1 MAGAKCYGRSA
12 RWIAGLVVTAG
23 ILGGG
28 TRVWAQAT
36 TATLVGT
43 VSDTTGAVL
52 GHATVSITN
61 ESTGQT
67 YTGQTNDSG
76 NYEFT
81 LLPPG
86 TYTVKVSD
94 SGFAGAEMRG
104 VAATVNTTNRTDVQ
118 LKPGNASQTV
128 TVNDLAPVLQTDRA
142 DVSAQIE
149 AVQVNSLPVGN
160 SRNFQALESLVPGV
174 SAPIYDHSTFFDAQ
188 NSQSFQV
195 NGQAELANNLQLEG
209 IDDNERTGLLQVYIP
224 PAAAI
229 QTVDVETSNY
239 APEFGRAAGAVT
251 NVVLKSG
258 TNQFHGSA
266 YEYNEVST
274 TGARSYF
281 NNTGKFPPFTNNYYG
296 ATIGGPI
303 FKARTFFFGDFLRY
317 SNHSRAYNLTTVPT
331 AAFRSG
337 DLSASPTTIYDPA
350 TGNPDGTGRLPF
362 PGNQISPT
370 RFSPVATAIL
380 NLVPLPNVPGAGTAN
395 NYQQNLGFN
404 QDSTG
409 FDVKLDQQLRSEDH
423 LTYRYSW
430 QRVKTFQQPFFGAA
444 GGPASGGFQGTG
456 TNTTYNTAG
465 EYTHVFSPR
474 LVTAVRV
481 GVNHYRNTAR
491 QTDYGTEASTAV
503 GIPGVNVSP
512 FTSGL
517 AGISIPGYAGA
528 SLTGVSPLVGY
539 SASIPWDRGESNID
553 AANNWNY
560 ILGNHSLKVGFEFR
574 RVRDNLTQG
583 QTFSPRGIFEY
594 AEGQTGL
601 NAPGQ
606 KTSFGN
612 DFASFLLDVPNTVGR
627 DVNVG
632 SASWRQSLYFAY
644 AQDTWQATHK
654 LTLTYGVRW
663 EFYPPANPDRKGG
676 FSQYS
681 PSDNTLHVSGYGAVP
696 GDLGLPVRWANFEPR
711 VGAAYRATSR
721 TVVRAGFGI
730 SHTPFQDNN
739 YAFNYPVRQNVSF
752 NSPSSYLPAVRTDGS
767 IATLE
772 NGFPPAPVVA
782 IPDNGIITNPPLSSA
797 WNVVNPDY
805 KDPYVMSY
813 NVALQQDFSHGWVA
827 DFAYV
832 GNQGRHIPAYYN
844 INAGV
849 VAGAGKNGQP
859 EYVKFGRTATTN
871 IMAWGTNS
879 NYNGL
884 QVKLTRRFQ
893 NGLSWTSGLAFQKS
907 MGYISSTTGLDG
919 FHFYLDPRRDYA
931 RTNWDR
937 RVTYSQSFI
946 YELPFGKG
954 KPWLQQGIGA
964 ALLGGWQTSGVWS
977 ADTGQPLF
985 LTASANSLN
994 APGNTQVPNQIAS
1007 FHKLGSIGTGKHWFD
1022 TSAFVQPTTA
1032 AYGNTPKNGF
1042 TGPGLTTF
1050 DASLSRTIPLHE
1062 RLALEL
1068 RANAFNALNHPN
1080 FANPGVSLTSTN
1092 FGQVT
1097 GTVSGYAPRVLQF
1110 AATVEF

>member
-1 MAGAKCYGRSA
+1 
-12 RWIAGLVVTAG
+12 VTD
-23 ILGGG
+23 
-28 TRVWAQAT
+28 Q
-36 TATLVGT
+36 
-43 VSDTTGAVL
+43 
-52 GHATVSITN
+52 
-61 ESTGQT
+61 
-67 YTGQTNDSG
+67 
-76 NYEFT
+76 
-81 LLPPG
+81 
-86 TYTVKVSD
+86 
-94 SGFAGAEMRG
+94 GFAASEMQG

-118 LKPGNASQTV
+118 LKTGNASETV
-128 TVNDLAPVLQTDRA
+128 TVNSLAPTLQTDRA

-149 AVQVNSLPVGN
+149 AKQVSDLPVGN
-160 SRNFQALESLVPGV
+160 KRNFQALESLVPGV
-174 SAPIYDHSTFFDAQ
+174 SAPIYDHSTFFNAQ

-195 NGQAELANNLQLEG
+195 NGQSELSNNLQLEG

-266 YEYNEVST
+266 YEFNGVSA

-281 NNTGKFPPFTNNYYG
+281 NNTGKFPRFTNNYFG

-303 FKARTFFFGDFLRY
+303 IKERTFFFGDFLRY
-317 SNHSRAYNLTTVPT
+317 TSHSSAFNQFTVPT
-331 AAFRSG
+331 AAFRNG
-337 DLSASPTTIYDPA
+337 DLSASPTIIYDPA
-350 TGNPDGTGRLPF
+350 TGNADGTGRQPF
-362 PGNQISPT
+362 AGNQISPA

-380 NLVPLPNVPGAGTAN
+380 KLVPLPNVPGAGTN
-395 NYQQNLGFN
+395 NNFQENLGFN

-409 FDVKLDQQLRSEDH
+409 FDVKLDQRLRAEDH

-430 QRVKTFQQPFFGAA
+430 QRVTTFQEPAFGEA
-444 GGPASGGFQGTG
+444 GGPAGSGFQGTG

-474 LVTAVRV
+474 LVTDVRV

-491 QTDYGTEASTAV
+491 QTDYGSDASTAI
-503 GIPGVNVSP
+503 GIPGVNVSA

-517 AGISIPGYAGA
+517 SSINIPGYA
-528 SLTGVSPLVGY
+528 SPLVGY

-553 AANNWNY
+553 AANNWDY
-560 ILGNHSLKVGFEFR
+560 ILGNHSLKSGFEFR

-583 QTFSPRGIFEY
+583 QTFSPRGIFNY

-601 NAPGQ
+601 NASDQ

-612 DFASFLLDVPNTVGR
+612 DFASFLLDVPNSVGR

-632 SASWRQSLYFAY
+632 SGSWRQSLFFAY

-654 LTLTYGVRW
+654 LTLTYGLRW

-676 FSQYS
+676 FSQYH

-696 GDLGLPVRWANFEPR
+696 NDLGLPVRWANFEPR

-752 NSPSSYLPAVRTDGS
+752 NSPSSYQPAVRTDGS
-767 IATLE
+767 VATLE
-772 NGFPPAPVVA
+772 NGFPPAPQPT
-782 IPDNGIITNPPLSSA
+782 IPANGIIPNAPTSSA
-797 WNVVNPDY
+797 WNVVNPNY

-813 NVALQQDFSHGWVA
+813 NVALQQDFGRGWVA
-827 DFAYV
+827 DISYV

-859 EYVKFGRTATTN
+859 EYATFGRTATTN

-884 QVKLTRRFQ
+884 QVKVTRRFQ
-893 NGLSWTSGLAFQKS
+893 RGLSWTSGLAFQKA
-907 MGYISSTTGLDG
+907 MGYVSSTTGLAG
-919 FHFYLDPRRDYA
+919 FNFYLDPHRDYA
-931 RTNWDR
+931 PLNWDR
-937 RVTYSQSFI
+937 RVTYSQSVI
-946 YELPFGKG
+946 YELPFGKN
-954 KPWLQQGIGA
+954 KPWLQNGVGA
-964 ALLGGWQTSGVWS
+964 AALGGWQASALWS
-977 ADTGQPLF
+977 ADTGMPLF

-994 APGNTQVPNQIAS
+994 APGNTQVPNQVAR
-1007 FHKLGSIGTGKHWFD
+1007 FHKLGSIGPASHWFD
-1022 TSAFVQPTTA
+1022 PSAFVQPTTA

-1042 TGPGLTTF
+1042 YGPGLATF
-1050 DASLSRTIPLHE
+1050 DASLLRTITLHE
-1062 RLALEL
+1062 QLALKL
-1068 RANAFNALNHPN
+1068 RAEAFNALNHPY

-1097 GTVSGYAPRVLQF
+1097 GTASGYAPRALQF
-1110 AATVEF
+1110 AATLEF

>member
-1 MAGAKCYGRSA
+1 VAAA
-12 RWIAGLVVTAG
+12 ALL
-23 ILGGG
+23 LGGG
-28 TRVWAQAT
+28 AGAFGQAT

-43 VSDTTGAVL
+43 VTDTSGAAL
-52 GHATVSITN
+52 NHATVTITDQN
-61 ESTGQT
+61 TGQT
-67 YTGQTNDSG
+67 YAHQTNESG

-86 TYTVKVSD
+86 VYSVEVAD
-94 SGFAGAEMRG
+94 QGFASA
-104 VAATVNTTNRTDVQ
+104 VTKNVQATVNTTNRTDVK
-118 LKPGNASQTV
+118 LNPGGASQTV
-128 TVNDLAPVLQTDRA
+128 TVTDQAPALQTDRA

-149 AVQVNSLPVGN
+149 TKQVSDLPVGS

-174 SAPIYDHSTFFDAQ
+174 SAPIYDHSSFFDAQ

-258 TNQFHGSA
+258 SNQFHGSA

-274 TGARSYF
+274 TGARDYF
-281 NNTGKFPPFTNNYYG
+281 NNTGKFPRFTNNYYG

-303 FKARTFFFGDFLRY
+303 IKDRTFFFGDFLRY
-317 SNHSRAYNLTTVPT
+317 NNHSSAFNQFTVPT

-337 DLSASPTTIYDPA
+337 DLSASPTAIYDPA
-350 TGNPDGTGRLPF
+350 TGNADGTGRQQF
-362 PGNQISPT
+362 VNNQIDPR
-370 RFSPVATAIL
+370 RFSPVAVKIL
-380 NLVPLPNVPGAGTAN
+380 SLVPLPNIPGAGTAN
-395 NYQQNLGFN
+395 NFQENLGFN
-404 QDSTG
+404 QDSTQ
-409 FDVKLDQQLRSEDH
+409 FDVKLDQRLRAEDH

-430 QRVKTFQQPFFGAA
+430 QRVTTFQQPAFGAA
-444 GGPASGGFQGTG
+444 GGPAGGGGFQGTG

-474 LVTAVRV
+474 LLTSVRV
-481 GVNHYRNTAR
+481 GVNHYRNNAR
-491 QTDYGTEASTAV
+491 QSDYGTDASTAI
-503 GIPGVNVSP
+503 GIPGVNVNAY
-512 FTSGL
+512 TSGL
-517 AGISIPGYAGA
+517 AAVSVPGYAGA
-528 SLTGVSPLVGY
+528 TLTGTSPLVGY

-560 ILGNHSLKVGFEFR
+560 ILGNHSLKFGFEVR

-601 NAPGQ
+601 NASGQ

-612 DFASFLLDVPNTVGR
+612 DFASFLLDLPNVVGR

-632 SASWRQSLYFAY
+632 SGSWRQTLYFGY
-644 AQDTWQATHK
+644 AQDSWQATHK
-654 LTLTYGVRW
+654 LTLTYGLRW

-696 GDLGLPVRWANFEPR
+696 NDLGLPVRWANFEPR
-711 VGAAYRATSR
+711 VGAAYRANAR

-752 NSPSSYLPAVRTDGS
+752 NSTSSYMPAVRTDGS

-772 NGFPPAPVVA
+772 NGFPPAPVPT
-782 IPDNGIITNPPLSSA
+782 IPLNGIITNAPKSSA
-797 WNVVNPDY
+797 WTVVNPDY

-813 NVALQQDFSHGWVA
+813 NLALQQDFGRGWVA

-832 GNQGRHIPAYYN
+832 GNMGRHIPANYN
-844 INAGV
+844 INAGL
-849 VAGAGKNGQP
+849 VAGAGSKGQP
-859 EYVKFGRTATTN
+859 EFATFGRTATTN
-871 IMAWGTNS
+871 IMAYGTNS

-884 QVKLTRRFQ
+884 QVKVTHRFQ

-907 MGYISSTTGLDG
+907 LGYISTGGGLAG
-919 FHFYLDPRRDYA
+919 FNFYLEPRRDYA
-931 RTNWDR
+931 RLNWDR

-946 YELPFGKG
+946 YELPFGKN
-954 KPWLQQGIGA
+954 KAWLQQGFGS
-964 ALLGGWQTSGVWS
+964 ALLGGWQLSTVMS
-977 ADTGQPLF
+977 ADTGTPLF
-985 LTASANSLN
+985 LTASNASLN
-994 APGNTQVPNQIAS
+994 APGNTQVPNQMKP
-1007 FHKLGSIGTGKHWFD
+1007 FRKLGSIGTAKPWFD
-1022 TSAFVQPTTA
+1022 TTAFAQPTAA

-1042 TGPGLTTF
+1042 TGPGLVTLDGSLFRTF
-1050 DASLSRTIPLHE
+1050 PIHE
-1062 RLALEL
+1062 ALALQL
-1068 RANAFNALNHPN
+1068 RADAFNALNHPT
-1080 FANPGVSLTSTN
+1080 FANPAVSLTSTS
-1092 FGQVT
+1092 FGEIT
-1097 GTVSGYAPRVLQF
+1097 TTSNAASKARVLQF
-1110 AATVEF
+1110 AATLNF

>member
-1 MAGAKCYGRSA
+1 MRRYQIAWRRMAGVLTMAA
-12 RWIAGLVVTAG
+12 LLLAGGL
-23 ILGGG
+23 
-28 TRVWAQAT
+28 RVHAQAT

-43 VSDTTGAVL
+43 VTDATGAAL
-52 GHATVSITN
+52 GHATVTITDQN
-61 ESTGQT
+61 TGQS
-67 YTGQTNDSG
+67 YVHQTNDSG

-86 TYTVKVSD
+86 VYSVEVANQ
-94 SGFAGAEMRG
+94 GFANSVTRG
-104 VAATVNTTNRTDVQ
+104 VQATVNTTNRTDVQ
-118 LKPGNASQTV
+118 LKPGSAAQTV
-128 TVNDLAPVLQTDRA
+128 TVTDMAPALQTDRA

-149 AVQVNSLPVGN
+149 TKQVSDLPVGN

-174 SAPIYDHSTFFDAQ
+174 SAPIYDHSSFFDAQ

-258 TNQFHGSA
+258 SNSFHGSA
-266 YEYNEVST
+266 YEFNEVST

-281 NNTGKFPPFTNNYYG
+281 NNSGKFPRFTNNYYG

-303 FKARTFFFGDFLRY
+303 FKDRTFFFGDFLRY
-317 SNHSRAYNLTTVPT
+317 NNHQSQFQQTTVPT

-337 DLSASPTTIYDPA
+337 DLSASPTAIYDPA
-350 TGNPDGTGRLPF
+350 TGNADGTGRTQF
-362 PGNQISPT
+362 VNNQISPT
-370 RFSPVATAIL
+370 RFSPVAVAIL
-380 NLVPLPNVPGAGTAN
+380 NLLPLPNVPGAVTAN
-395 NYQQNLGFN
+395 NYQQNLGFD
-404 QDSTG
+404 QDSTQ
-409 FDVKLDQQLRSEDH
+409 FDVKFDQRLRAEDH

-430 QRVKTFQQPFFGAA
+430 QRVTTFQQPFFGAA
-444 GGPASGGFQGTG
+444 GGPVGGGFQGTG

-474 LVTAVRV
+474 LLTGVRV
-481 GVNHYRNTAR
+481 GVNHYRNTAQ
-491 QTDYGTEASTAV
+491 QTDYGTDASTAI
-503 GIPGVNVSP
+503 GIPGVNVSA

-517 AGISIPGYAGA
+517 AGISIPGYGGA
-528 SLTGVSPLVGY
+528 TLTGASPLVGY
-539 SASIPWDRGESNID
+539 SASIPWNRGESNID

-560 ILGNHSLKVGFEFR
+560 ILGNHSLKFGFEVR

-583 QTFSPRGIFEY
+583 QTYSPRGIFEY

-601 NAPGQ
+601 NASGQ

-632 SASWRQSLYFAY
+632 SGSWRQTLYFAY
-644 AQDTWQATHK
+644 AQDTWQATHN
-654 LTLTYGVRW
+654 LTLTYGLRW

-676 FSQYS
+676 FSQYD
-681 PSDNTLHVSGYGAVP
+681 PTDNTLHVSGYGSVP
-696 GDLGLPVRWANFEPR
+696 DDLGLPVRWTNFEPR
-711 VGAAYRATSR
+711 LGAAYRAGAR

-772 NGFPPAPVVA
+772 NGFPPAPQVA
-782 IPDNGIITNPPLSSA
+782 IPANGIIPNAPTSSA
-797 WNVVNPDY
+797 WNIVNPDY

-813 NVALQQDFSHGWVA
+813 NLALQQDFGHGWVA

-832 GNQGRHIPAYYN
+832 GNEGRHVPAYYN
-844 INAGV
+844 INAGL
-849 VAGAGKNGQP
+849 VAGAGSAGQP
-859 EYVKFGRTATTN
+859 EKATFGRTATTN
-871 IMAWGTNS
+871 IMAYGTNS

-884 QVKLTRRFQ
+884 QVKATRRFQ
-893 NGLSWTSGLAFQKS
+893 NGLSWTSGIAFQKA
-907 MGYISSTTGLDG
+907 MGYISSTTGLAS
-919 FHFYLDPRRDYA
+919 FNFYLDPHRDYA
-931 RTNWDR
+931 PTNWDR
-937 RVTYSQSFI
+937 RFTYSQSVI

-954 KPWLQQGIGA
+954 KPWLQQGVGA
-964 ALLGGWQTSGVWS
+964 AALGGWQTSAVWS
-977 ADTGQPLF
+977 ADTGTPLF

-994 APGNTQVPNQIAS
+994 APGNTQVPNQIAP
-1007 FHKLGSIGTGKHWFD
+1007 FHKLGSIGTTKLWFD
-1022 TSAFVQPTTA
+1022 KSAFAQPTTA

-1042 TGPGLTTF
+1042 YGPGLNTF
-1050 DASLSRTIPLHE
+1050 DASLFRTIPVHE
-1062 RLALEL
+1062 AISLQL
-1068 RANAFNALNHPN
+1068 RADAFNALNHPN

-1097 GTVSGYAPRVLQF
+1097 GTASGYAPRVLNF
-1110 AATVEF
+1110 AATVSF

>member
-1 MAGAKCYGRSA
+1 MRRYQIAWRRLAGVLTMAALLL
-12 RWIAGLVVTAG
+12 AGGL
-23 ILGGG
+23 
-28 TRVWAQAT
+28 RVHAQAT

-43 VSDTTGAVL
+43 VTDATGAAL
-52 GHATVSITN
+52 GHATVTITDQN
-61 ESTGQT
+61 TGQS
-67 YTGQTNDSG
+67 YAHQTNDSG

-86 TYTVKVSD
+86 VYSVEVANQ
-94 SGFAGAEMRG
+94 GFANSVTRG
-104 VAATVNTTNRTDVQ
+104 VQATVNTTNRTDVQ
-118 LKPGNASQTV
+118 LKPGSAAQTV
-128 TVNDLAPVLQTDRA
+128 TVTDMAPALQTDRA

-149 AVQVNSLPVGN
+149 TKQVSDLPVGN

-174 SAPIYDHSTFFDAQ
+174 SAPIYDHSSFFDAQ

-258 TNQFHGSA
+258 GNRFHGSA

-274 TGARSYF
+274 TGARNYF
-281 NNTGKFPPFTNNYYG
+281 NNTGKFPRFTNNYYG

-303 FKARTFFFGDFLRY
+303 IKDRTFFFGDFLRY
-317 SNHSRAYNLTTVPT
+317 QNHSSQFFQTTVPT

-337 DLSASPTTIYDPA
+337 DLSASPTAVYDPA
-350 TGNPDGTGRLPF
+350 TGNADGTGRQQF
-362 PGNQISPT
+362 AGNQISPA
-370 RFSPVATAIL
+370 RFSPVAVAIL

-395 NYQQNLGFN
+395 NFQENLGFD
-404 QDSTG
+404 QDSTSYDIK
-409 FDVKLDQQLRSEDH
+409 FDQQLRAEDH
-423 LTYRYSW
+423 LTYRFSH
-430 QRVKTFQQPFFGAA
+430 QTVDTFQQPAFGAA
-444 GGPASGGFQGTG
+444 GGPGGGGGFQGTG
-456 TNTTYNTAG
+456 TNNTYNTAG
-465 EYTHVFSPR
+465 EYTHIFSPR
-474 LVTAVRV
+474 LLTGVRV
-481 GVNHYRNTAR
+481 GVNHYRNIAQ
-491 QTDYGTEASTAV
+491 QTDYGTDASTAI

-517 AGISIPGYAGA
+517 AGISIPGYGGA
-528 SLTGVSPLVGY
+528 TLTGANPLVGY
-539 SASIPWDRGESNID
+539 SASIPWSRGESNID

-560 ILGNHSLKVGFEFR
+560 ILGNHSLKFGFEVR

-601 NAPGQ
+601 NASGQ

-612 DFASFLLDVPNTVGR
+612 DFASFLLDLPNTVGR

-632 SASWRQSLYFAY
+632 SGSWRQTLYFAY
-644 AQDTWQATHK
+644 AQDTWQATHN
-654 LTLTYGVRW
+654 LTLTYGLRW

-676 FSQYS
+676 FSQYD
-681 PSDNTLHVSGYGAVP
+681 PTDNTLHVSGYGSVP
-696 GDLGLPVRWANFEPR
+696 DDLGLPVRATNFEPR
-711 VGAAYRATSR
+711 VGAAYRASAR

-772 NGFPPAPVVA
+772 NGFPPAPLPV
-782 IPDNGIITNPPLSSA
+782 IPANGIIPNAPTSSA
-797 WNVVNPDY
+797 WNIVNPDY

-813 NVALQQDFSHGWVA
+813 NVALQQDFGHGWVA

-832 GNQGRHIPAYYN
+832 GNMGRHVPAYFN

-849 VAGAGKNGQP
+849 IAGAGSNGQP
-859 EYVKFGRTATTN
+859 EKATFGRTATTN
-871 IMAWGTNS
+871 IMAYGTNS
-879 NYNGL
+879 DYNGL
-884 QVKLTRRFQ
+884 QVKVTRRFQ
-893 NGLSWTSGLAFQKS
+893 NGLSWTSGLAFQKA
-907 MGYISSTTGLDG
+907 MGFVSSTTGLAS
-919 FHFYLDPRRDYA
+919 FNFYLDPRRDYA
-931 RTNWDR
+931 RTSWDR

-946 YELPFGKG
+946 YELPFGKD
-954 KPWLQQGIGA
+954 KLWLQQGIGA
-964 ALLGGWQTSGVWS
+964 AALGGWQVSSVLS
-977 ADTGQPLF
+977 ADTGTPLF

-994 APGNTQVPNQIAS
+994 APGNTQVPNQVKP
-1007 FHKLGSIGTGKHWFD
+1007 FHKLGAIGTANPWFD

-1032 AYGNTPKNGF
+1032 AYGNTGKNAF
-1042 TGPGLTTF
+1042 SGPGMVTF
-1050 DASLSRTIPLHE
+1050 DAALFRSIPLHE
-1062 RLALEL
+1062 AVALQL
-1068 RANAFNALNHPN
+1068 RADAFNALNHPT
-1080 FANPGVSLTSTN
+1080 FANPGVSLTSTTY
-1092 FGQVT
+1092 GEVT
-1097 GTVSGYAPRVLQF
+1097 GTAGSNPRVLQF
-1110 AATVEF
+1110 AATVSF

>member
-1 MAGAKCYGRSA
+1 MQVPKIR
-12 RWIAGLVVTAG
+12 RVAGLLVLAAG
-23 ILGGG
+23 VMCGG
-28 TRVWAQAT
+28 TSGTKAWAQAT

-43 VSDTTGAVL
+43 VTDTTGAAL
-52 GHATVSITN
+52 GHATVIITN
-61 ESTGQT
+61 TSTGQT
-67 YTGQTNDSG
+67 YTGLTNDSG

-86 TYTVKVSD
+86 VYSLKVTD
-94 SGFAGAEMRG
+94 QGFAGSETQG

-118 LKPGNASQTV
+118 LKTGNASETV
-128 TVNDLAPVLQTDRA
+128 TVTDLAPALQTDRA

-149 AVQVNSLPVGN
+149 TKQVNDLPVGN

-174 SAPIYDHSTFFDAQ
+174 SAPIYDHSSFFDAQ

-266 YEYNEVST
+266 YEFNEVST
-274 TGARSYF
+274 TSARSYF
-281 NNTGKFPPFTNNYYG
+281 NNTGKFPRFTNNYYG

-303 FKARTFFFGDFLRY
+303 FKDRTFFFGDFLRY
-317 SNHSRAYNLTTVPT
+317 NNHQSQFQQTTVPT
-331 AAFRSG
+331 VAFRAG
-337 DLSASPTTIYDPA
+337 DLSASPTTVYDPS
-350 TGNPDGTGRLPF
+350 TGNPDGTGRQPF
-362 PGNQISPT
+362 LNNQISPT

-395 NYQQNLGFN
+395 NYQQNLGFD
-404 QDSTG
+404 QDSTQ
-409 FDVKLDQQLRSEDH
+409 FDVKLDQRLRAEDH

-430 QRVKTFQQPFFGAA
+430 QRVTTFQQPFFGAA
-444 GGPASGGFQGTG
+444 GGPIGGGFQGTG

-474 LVTAVRV
+474 LLTGVRV
-481 GVNHYRNTAR
+481 GVNHYRNNAR
-491 QTDYGTEASTAV
+491 QTDYGTNASTAI
-503 GIPGVNVSP
+503 GIPGVNVSA

-528 SLTGVSPLVGY
+528 SLTGASPLVGY

-601 NAPGQ
+601 NAPNQ

-632 SASWRQSLYFAY
+632 SGSWRQSLFFAY
-644 AQDTWQATHK
+644 AQDTWQMTHK
-654 LTLTYGVRW
+654 LTLTYGLRW

-681 PSDNTLHVSGYGAVP
+681 PADNTLHVSGYGAVP
-696 GDLGLPVRWANFEPR
+696 SDLGLPVRWANFEPR
-711 VGAAYRATSR
+711 VGAAYRASSR

-772 NGFPPAPVVA
+772 NGFPAAPVPA
-782 IPDNGIITNPPLSSA
+782 IPANGIITNAPVSSA
-797 WNVVNPDY
+797 WNVVNPNY
-805 KDPYVMSY
+805 KDPYVMSW
-813 NVALQQDFSHGWVA
+813 NVALQQDLGRGWVA

-832 GNQGRHIPAYYN
+832 GNQGRHVPAYYN

-849 VAGAGKNGQP
+849 VPGAGKNGQP
-859 EYVKFGRTATTN
+859 EYATFGRTATTN

-884 QVKLTRRFQ
+884 QVKATRRFQ
-893 NGLSWTSGLAFQKS
+893 NGLSWTSGLAFQKA
-907 MGYISSTTGLDG
+907 MGYISSTTGLAS
-919 FHFYLDPRRDYA
+919 FNFYLDPRRDYA
-931 RTNWDR
+931 PLNWDR
-937 RVTYSQSFI
+937 RVTYSQSVI
-946 YELPFGKG
+946 YQLPFGKD
-954 KPWLQQGIGA
+954 KPWLQNGVGGA
-964 ALLGGWQTSGVWS
+964 VLGGWQASAIWA
-977 ADTGQPLF
+977 ADTGTPLF

-994 APGNTQVPNQIAS
+994 APGNTQVPDQVNP
-1007 FHKLGSIGTGKHWFD
+1007 FHKLGSIGASKHWFD

-1032 AYGNTPKNGF
+1032 AYGNTPKNAF
-1042 TGPGLTTF
+1042 RGPGLTTF
-1050 DASLSRTIPLHE
+1050 DASLSRSIPVRE
-1062 RLALEL
+1062 RLSLQL
-1068 RANAFNALNHPN
+1068 RADAFNALNHPN

-1092 FGQVT
+1092 FGEVT
-1097 GTVSGYAPRVLQF
+1097 GTASGYAPRTLQF
-1110 AATVEF
+1110 AATVSF

>member
-1 MAGAKCYGRSA
+1 MRNISSKQRRVWMGAGAAIVLLLASGPGA
-12 RWIAGLVVTAG
+12 NG
-23 ILGGG
+23 
-28 TRVWAQAT
+28 QAT

-43 VSDTTGAVL
+43 VTDTSGAVL
-52 GHATVSITN
+52 GHATVTITDQ
-61 ESTGQT
+61 STGQT
-67 YTGQTNDSG
+67 YTHQTNDSG

-86 TYTVKVSD
+86 VYSIQVAD
-94 SGFAGAEMRG
+94 SGFANSLTNG
-104 VAATVNTTNRTDVQ
+104 VQATVNTTNRTDVR
-118 LKPGNASQTV
+118 LNPGGAQQTV
-128 TVNDLAPVLQTDRA
+128 TVTDMAPMLQTDRA
-142 DVSAQIE
+142 DVTQQIE
-149 AVQVNSLPVGN
+149 TKQVSDLPVGN

-229 QTVDVETSNY
+229 QTVDVTTSNY

-258 TNQFHGSA
+258 TNRFHGSA
-266 YEYNEVST
+266 YEFNEVSA

-281 NNTGKFPPFTNNYYG
+281 NNTGKFPRFTNNYYG

-303 FKARTFFFGDFLRY
+303 FKDRTFFFGDFLRY
-317 SNHSRAYNLTTVPT
+317 NNHQSQFFQTTVPT

-337 DLSASPTTIYDPA
+337 DLSASPTAIYDPA
-350 TGNPDGTGRLPF
+350 TGNADGTGRTQF
-362 PGNQISPT
+362 AGNRISPA
-370 RFSPVATAIL
+370 RFSPVAVAVL
-380 NLVPLPNVPGAGTAN
+380 NLVPLPNVAGAGTVN
-395 NYQQNLGFN
+395 NFQENLGFD
-404 QDSTG
+404 QDSTQ
-409 FDVKLDQQLRSEDH
+409 FDVKFDQRLRAEDH

-430 QRVKTFQQPFFGAA
+430 QQVTTFQQPAFGAA
-444 GGPASGGFQGTG
+444 GGPAGGGGFQGTG

-474 LVTAVRV
+474 VLTGVRV
-481 GVNHYRNTAR
+481 GVNHYRNNAR
-491 QTDYGTEASTAV
+491 QADYGTDASTAI
-503 GIPGVNVSP
+503 GIPGVNVSA

-517 AGISIPGYAGA
+517 AGISIPGYGGA
-528 SLTGVSPLVGY
+528 SLTGASPLVGY

-553 AANNWNY
+553 AANYWNY
-560 ILGNHSLKVGFEFR
+560 VLGNHSLKFGFELR

-601 NAPGQ
+601 NASGQ

-632 SASWRQSLYFAY
+632 SASWRQTLYFAY
-644 AQDTWQATHK
+644 AQDTWQATPK

-676 FSQYS
+676 FSQYD
-681 PSDNTLHVSGYGAVP
+681 PTDNTLHVSGYGAVP
-696 GDLGLPVRWANFEPR
+696 DDLGLPVRWGNFEPR
-711 VGAAYRATSR
+711 LGAAYRATPR

-739 YAFNYPVRQNVSF
+739 YAYNYPVRQNVSF
-752 NSPSSYLPAVRTDGS
+752 NSTSSYLPAVRTDGS
-767 IATLE
+767 VATLE
-772 NGFPPAPVVA
+772 NGFPPAPVPV
-782 IPDNGIITNPPLSSA
+782 IPANGIIPNAPKSSS
-797 WNVVNPDY
+797 WNIVNPEY
-805 KDPYVMSY
+805 KDPYVMSF
-813 NVALQQDFSHGWVA
+813 NVALQQDFGHGWVA

-832 GNQGRHIPAYYN
+832 GNQGRHVPAYYN

-849 VAGAGKNGQP
+849 VAGAGAAGQP
-859 EYVKFGRTATTN
+859 EHATFGRTATTN
-871 IMAWGTNS
+871 IMAYGTNS

-884 QVKLTRRFQ
+884 QVKATRRFQ

-907 MGYISSTTGLDG
+907 MGYISSTTGLAS
-919 FHFYLDPRRDYA
+919 FNFYLDPRRDYA
-931 RTNWDR
+931 PTSWDR
-937 RVTYSQSFI
+937 RFTYSQSVI
-946 YELPFGKG
+946 YELPFGKN
-954 KPWLQQGIGA
+954 KPWLQQGIGGA
-964 ALLGGWQTSGVWS
+964 VLGGWQTSAVWS

-994 APGNTQVPNQIAS
+994 APGNTQVPDQVGS
-1007 FHKLGSIGTGKHWFD
+1007 FHKLGSIGSGKQWFD

-1032 AYGNTPKNGF
+1032 AYGNTPKNGYY
-1042 TGPGLTTF
+1042 GPGVTTF
-1050 DASLSRTIPLHE
+1050 DASLSRTIPIHE
-1062 RLALEL
+1062 AISVQL
-1068 RANAFNALNHPN
+1068 RADAFNALNHPN

-1097 GTVSGYAPRVLQF
+1097 GTASGYAPRVLNF
-1110 AATVEF
+1110 AATVNF